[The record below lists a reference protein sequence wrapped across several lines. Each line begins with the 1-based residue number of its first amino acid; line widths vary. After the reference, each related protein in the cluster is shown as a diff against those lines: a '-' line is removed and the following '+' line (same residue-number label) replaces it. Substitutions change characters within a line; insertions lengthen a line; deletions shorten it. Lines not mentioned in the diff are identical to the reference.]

1 MFQELDAVTLIA
13 PVPRGQI
20 WDLPDGSPLL
30 DSAGQNEGLLP
41 GDIGTIVLDP
51 GDGQAFDVEFM
62 EPDGYTVAIATVYS
76 SQMRPVA
83 EGDIDHYRFWKSVP
97 IA

>member
-1 MFQELDAVTLIA
+1 MFQELDAVTLIS
-13 PVPRGQI
+13 PVPRVQI

-30 DSAGQNEGLLP
+30 DSVNQSERLLP
-41 GDIGTIVLDP
+41 GDIGTIVLDLE
-51 GDGQAFDVEFM
+51 DGKSFDVEFM

-83 EGDIDHYRFWKSVP
+83 EGDIDHYRFWKNVP